1 MRPDTQL
8 VGRWFLGVMLAAAL
22 YGAPAAAQVPD
33 SLKVDTLQAPDSL
46 QVDTLAAADTIPGE
60 EVEGS
65 DGISPGGAFLR
76 SALIPGWGH
85 AEVGSYVRGAFYFT
99 FESLVSFM
107 LFKTQSRIGVAEER
121 NLLVEEAATAR
132 LLAAGTDPVGLEEVL
147 GEEEDVEESRGLVEA
162 RKGQR
167 EDWLALGLFLL
178 FLGGADAYVAAH
190 LSEIPAAVEIQGDP
204 TGRMEIGVS
213 IPVGLPHF

>member
-1 MRPDTQL
+1 MGLERRKAVCWL
-8 VGRWFLGVMLAAAL
+8 LGVTLAVPLAAD
-22 YGAPAAAQVPD
+22 PAEGQVPD
-33 SLKVDTLQAPDSL
+33 SLKVDTLVVA
-46 QVDTLAAADTIPGE
+46 DTVPAEGAAAS
-60 EVEGS
+60 EGV
-65 DGISPGGAFLR
+65 SPGGAFLR

-99 FESLVSFM
+99 FESLVTFM
-107 LFKTQSRIGVAEER
+107 LFKTQSRIELARER

-132 LLAAGTDPVGLEEVL
+132 LLAAGADPATIEEAL
-147 GEEEDVEESRGLVEA
+147 AEEEDVEDSRGLVEA
-162 RKGQR
+162 RRGQR

-190 LSEIPAAVEIQGDP
+190 LAEIPAAVQIQGNP

-213 IPVGLPHF
+213 VPVGFPPG